1 MRPSDI
7 RIDPWDGHLE
17 FTSCSSAHSIVGHW
31 LVSYIIKKRPVYADK
46 TKMIYY
52 ASVV

>member
-7 RIDPWDGHLE
+7 RIDPWSGGLE
-17 FTSCSSAHSIVGHW
+17 FVSTSTAHSTVGRW
-31 LVSYIIKKRPVYADK
+31 LMSYIIKKRPVYADK
-46 TKMIYY
+46 SKMIYY